1 MPYEDFDDILETLD
15 DEEHRED
22 WEDEWVCPSCEY
34 GPMHGDLEKCDRCG
48 CKKDC
53 LLYTSPSPR
62 DRG

>member
-34 GPMHGDLEKCDRCG
+34 GPMHLS
-48 CKKDC
+48 
-53 LLYTSPSPR
+53 LIHI
-62 DRG
+62 